1 MAEYTYR
8 DIIIDPTSEE
18 AKNCIGKEVYFS
30 DNIRMCLC
38 RANKD
43 INSFTRILQK
53 INEKDY
59 HPFKVDDNYYQVIIP
74 KKEAPRPEPEY
85 VPFDSIEEF
94 VNAAIDHSKFH
105 YLSGAGIWIRWAD
118 DPSDDENC
126 FSLVNACSEY
136 DNQICIGK
144 TWIGLEQV
152 LCMCRFVDGTRCG
165 KLKGENNDAV

>member
-1 MAEYTYR
+1 MAEYTYK
-8 DIIIDPTSEE
+8 DIIIDPKSEE
-18 AKNCIGKEVYFS
+18 ARNCVGKRVCFGDNPTLCLSYANSNNS
-30 DNIRMCLC
+30 DHIKILGRIELDNLYPFVMNDNGSHWGSIILC
-38 RANKD
+38 
-43 INSFTRILQK
+43 
-53 INEKDY
+53 
-59 HPFKVDDNYYQVIIP
+59 
-74 KKEAPRPEPEY
+74 KEDPEPEY

-152 LCMCRFVDGTRCG
+152 LYMCRFVDGTRCG
-165 KLKGENNDAV
+165 KLKGEEL